1 MTNIVQFKKDKIVGT
16 EGTPKVD
23 QWLFYA
29 YSNYVRSDFP
39 SVNVDCFEA
48 KLFIKDL
55 IEHGFTPE
63 QAEAFV
69 NNLDKAFLDITRTAL
84 MVGEAHGVGILGLTH
99 GYAGG
104 GRGEMLLLA
113 PVFEG
118 GVDTPAVHTFFYG
131 PLGSSPL
138 SELEISE
145 FVKKVHTTGVED
157 EPRVVTKDEAKLPQE
172 AIDKLDAYFINRVKE
187 EGKYYQV
194 RHGPTDKTQRQKVTS
209 YLLYDG
215 YGFIGFDLLTYREE
229 HADLF
234 DR

>member
-23 QWLFYA
+23 QWLFYV

-69 NNLDKAFLDITRTAL
+69 NNLDKVFLDITRTAL

-99 GYAGG
+99 GYTGG
-104 GRGEMLLLA
+104 GRGQMLLLA

-118 GVDTPAVHTFFYG
+118 RADTPVVHTFFYG
-131 PLGSSPL
+131 PLGADPL

-157 EPRVVTKDEAKLPQE
+157 EPRVVTKDETKLSQE

>member
-1 MTNIVQFKKDKIVGT
+1 MSNIVQFKKDKIVGT
-16 EGTPKVD
+16 EGAPKVD

-39 SVNVDCFEA
+39 KVNIDCFEA
-48 KLFIKDL
+48 KLFAKEL
-55 IEHGFTPE
+55 TEHGFTPE
-63 QAEAFV
+63 QAGAFV
-69 NNLDKAFLDITRTAL
+69 NNLDKVFLDITRTAL
-84 MVGEAHGVGILGLTH
+84 MVGEAHGIGILGLTH
-99 GYAGG
+99 AYAGS
-104 GRGEMLLLA
+104 GRGEMLLLT

-118 GVDTPAVHTFFYG
+118 GIDTPAAHTFFYG
-131 PLGSSPL
+131 PLGVGPL
-138 SELEISE
+138 TGLEIRE
-145 FVKKVHTTGVED
+145 FVKKVHTTGVEN

-172 AIDKLDAYFINRVKE
+172 AIDKLDAYFILRAKE

-215 YGFIGFDLLTYREE
+215 YGFIGFDLLTYSEAL
-229 HADLF
+229 ADLF